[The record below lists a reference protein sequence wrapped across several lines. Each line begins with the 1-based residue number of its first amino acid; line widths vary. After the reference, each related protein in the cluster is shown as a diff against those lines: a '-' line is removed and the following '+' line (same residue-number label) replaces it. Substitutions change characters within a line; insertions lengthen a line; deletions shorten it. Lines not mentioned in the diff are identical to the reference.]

1 MYDQMFDSY
10 RKASES
16 WLQMQQELLKN
27 VAQQPLSAFSAP
39 TAGGGPAADWT
50 RNVQKRG
57 TELAV
62 EILNRQRES
71 IEALYKSVISL
82 LERSAQISEAKSPE
96 DYRRVTEEL
105 WKKWF
110 ETVTSQSETQLRD
123 LQNFAGLSLE
133 IARGAQA

>member
-27 VAQQPLSAFSAP
+27 VVHPPLSAP
-39 TAGGGPAADWT
+39 GAGGGAAADWT

-62 EILNRQRES
+62 EILNRQRVS
-71 IEALYKSVISL
+71 TEALYKSVIAL

-105 WKKWF
+105 WKTWF
-110 ETVTSQSETQLRD
+110 ETVTSQSETQFRD
-123 LQNFAGLSLE
+123 IQNFAGLSLE

>member
-16 WLQMQQELLKN
+16 WLQMQQDLLKN
-27 VAQQPLSAFSAP
+27 VVRQPLGGSAAD
-39 TAGGGPAADWT
+39 GGPAADWA

-71 IEALYKSVISL
+71 IEALYRSVINL
-82 LERSAQISEAKSPE
+82 LERSSQVSEAKSPE
-96 DYRRVTEEL
+96 DYRRASEDL
-105 WKKWF
+105 WKKWV

-123 LQNFAGLSLE
+123 IQNLAGLSLE